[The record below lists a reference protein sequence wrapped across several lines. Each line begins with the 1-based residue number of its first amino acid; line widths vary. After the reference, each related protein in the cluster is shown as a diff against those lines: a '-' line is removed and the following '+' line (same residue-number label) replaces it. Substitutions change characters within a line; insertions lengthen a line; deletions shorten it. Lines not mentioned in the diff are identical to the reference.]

1 MSKFLKILEQVDPQN
16 SDRQEMVHKLAELL
30 NLINSVDVSTDGDM
44 ITITVDDTPI
54 KLAIVNDNTDDEEE
68 ENPSDFAYSIDKGV
82 EGLAAKPNFG
92 GRFNKLSSA
101 GKAKAAVKKRE
112 DVAAKA
118 IDKYS
123 AMTLNL
129 ANAISK
135 FDSGS
140 MKYNVTR

>member
-44 ITITVDDTPI
+44 ITITVDNTPI
-54 KLAIVNDNTDDEEE
+54 KLAIIDDTDEEE
-68 ENPSDFAYSIDKGV
+68 AEDISYSIDKGV
-82 EGLAAKPNFG
+82 EGLASKPNFG
-92 GRFNKLSSA
+92 GRFNSFSSA

-112 DVAAKA
+112 DVASKA
-118 IDKYS
+118 IDKYN

-140 MKYNVTR
+140 MIYNVTR